1 MTAELQQLL
10 KTRYKLRV
18 VARRTAFATGGS
30 QALFE
35 RVD

>member
-1 MTAELQQLL
+1 MSAELQQLL
-10 KTRYKLRV
+10 TTRYKLRV
-18 VARRTAFATGGS
+18 MAKRTAFATGGS